1 MKQAFPLGRAL
12 LAAALIIATSAALKW
27 AAPGYL
33 SPEWAQRL
41 TGALLGL
48 VVVVYANVI
57 PKSLTSLVRLRCS
70 PRAEQAARRF
80 AGWSLVLGGL
90 GYVLAMLFA
99 PLAGMHLIGAAVL
112 AVALLAAVL
121 RCFGAARPVDSGA

>member
-1 MKQAFPLGRAL
+1 MKRAFPLGRAL
-12 LAAALIIATSAALKW
+12 LAAALIIAASAALKW

-33 SPEWAQRL
+33 STEWSQRL

-57 PKSLTSLVRLRCS
+57 PKSITKLARLRCS
-70 PRAEQAARRF
+70 PQAEQAARRF

-99 PLAGMHLIGAAVL
+99 PLAGMHLVGAALL
-112 AVALLAAVL
+112 AVGLLAAVL
-121 RCFGAARPVDSGA
+121 RCFGARASAA